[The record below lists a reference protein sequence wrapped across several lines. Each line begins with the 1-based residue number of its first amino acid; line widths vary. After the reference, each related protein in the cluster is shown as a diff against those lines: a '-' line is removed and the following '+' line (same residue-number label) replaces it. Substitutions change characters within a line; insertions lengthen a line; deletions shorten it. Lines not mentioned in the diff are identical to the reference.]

1 MDVFRIEGGNRLSGT
16 VKISGAKNSALP
28 LFAASLL
35 SPEETI
41 LHNVPNLSDVQFMA
55 EILEHLGA
63 KVENFDTNSWRITPQ
78 EINPDPPYE
87 LVRKMRASICLLGP
101 LVGRLKKANMP
112 MPGGCVIGNRPID
125 LHLKALSDLGADIQL
140 QGGVV
145 KVRGEQM
152 KGSSL
157 FIGGR
162 HGSTVTGTANA
173 IMASVLTPGNTRLE
187 GCACEPEIIDLCQ
200 MLSSMGAQIE
210 GIGSHLLKIEGVDAL
225 HGCTHHV
232 IPDRI
237 EAATYI
243 LASTITGG
251 EITLQNASI
260 DHLGAFTNVMTN
272 SGVSLDKLEN
282 GDIQVTRSARRTKLS
297 GNYHPS
303 LPRIPHRFTGTN
315 LCPCLQDTW
324 LEYSNRKSLPQPF
337 HAHPGIVTNGS
348 KCIFRRLQC
357 HCPRGQ
363 TSQWCSSD
371 GIRFTGKCGINSCRT
386 GSRGRNLGTT
396 NLSPRPRI

>member
-1 MDVFRIEGGNRLSGT
+1 
-16 VKISGAKNSALP
+16 
-28 LFAASLL
+28 
-35 SPEETI
+35 
-41 LHNVPNLSDVQFMA
+41 
-55 EILEHLGA
+55 
-63 KVENFDTNSWRITPQ
+63 
-78 EINPDPPYE
+78 
-87 LVRKMRASICLLGP
+87 
-101 LVGRLKKANMP
+101 

-145 KVRGEQM
+145 RVKGEQM

-173 IMASVLTPGNTRLE
+173 IMASVLTPGITRLE

-210 GIGSHLLKIEGVDAL
+210 GIGSHLLKIEGVNTL

-237 EAATYI
+237 EAATYV

-260 DHLGAFTNVMTN
+260 DHLGA
-272 SGVSLDKLEN
+272 
-282 GDIQVTRSARRTKLS
+282 
-297 GNYHPS
+297 
-303 LPRIPHRFTGTN
+303 
-315 LCPCLQDTW
+315 CL
-324 LEYSNRKSLPQPF
+324 LY
-337 HAHPGIVTNGS
+337 
-348 KCIFRRLQC
+348 
-357 HCPRGQ
+357 
-363 TSQWCSSD
+363 TSP
-371 GIRFTGKCGINSCRT
+371 
-386 GSRGRNLGTT
+386 
-396 NLSPRPRI
+396 SPRDRQKSRMPSSA